1 MAMTVH
7 SAGTPSTETN
17 GRGKRILLCLTN
29 NPNAVIVLFGIYF
42 LVQTIVRQLVPPA
55 LRIDEAQQVL
65 FAQWLALGYDAQP
78 PLYNWYQQGVFA
90 VFGTSMVT
98 LALAKNFILFLTF
111 AIYTKTAELVLE
123 NKRLVV
129 VAAMALFVVPQ
140 VFWQAQRDL
149 THTAMLMLTFASL
162 IYCTIKLIQRPTTAG
177 YVLVGLAAG
186 LGMLSKY
193 NFALMLPALLVAVW
207 FHPTGRARI
216 FDKRFLLT
224 LGISLVVF
232 IPHVFWLIDN
242 LSFASE
248 VTLERMAEDAPE
260 SRFLQI
266 ARGLGR
272 FVSSS
277 AIILALPA
285 LLLWLSARQ
294 EKKRPAATADTVWL
308 RFFITYFI
316 AIAILM
322 TTVILMTTMTELRD
336 RWLLPLLLP
345 FPILA
350 TLFLEQRVANVERV
364 SGKFI
369 PLGLFVMVIVP
380 LAMLL
385 SQPLTAFMGRVSSSN
400 YDWQAFRDHIVDD
413 KRISPSLVVTPN
425 WPSGGNLRFVF
436 DAIPVGTTIYDDYDP
451 VFALSEDRPVLMVWT
466 GNDTKELEVMTKWLG
481 DQMHAK
487 VEGVTAT
494 RLDVPLYYPVKNKVL
509 EFNYA
514 VVKPSN
520 IIKN

>member
-1 MAMTVH
+1 MAITGH

-17 GRGKRILLCLTN
+17 GLRKKVLLCLTD
-29 NPNAVIVLFGIYF
+29 NPNAVILLFGAYF
-42 LVQTIVRQLVPPA
+42 LLQTIVRQLVPPA

-78 PLYNWYQQGVFA
+78 PLYNWYQQGIFA
-90 VFGTSMVT
+90 VLGTSMAT
-98 LALAKNFILFLTF
+98 LAFAKNFILFLTF

-129 VAAMALFVVPQ
+129 VAAMALFVIPQ

-162 IYCTIKLIQRPTTAG
+162 IYCTIRLIQRPTTAG
-177 YVLVGLAAG
+177 YILVGLAVG

-193 NFALMLPALLVAVW
+193 NFALILPALLVAVW
-207 FHPTGRARI
+207 LHPKGRDRI

-224 LGISLVVF
+224 LGVSLIVF
-232 IPHVFWLIDN
+232 IPHVFWLMDN
-242 LSFASE
+242 LTFASE
-248 VTLERMAEDAPE
+248 VTLKRMAEDAPE

-272 FVSSS
+272 FLSSS
-277 AIILALPA
+277 AIIVALPTA
-285 LLLWLSARQ
+285 LLWLSARRG
-294 EKKRPAATADTVWL
+294 EKQAAKTESTWL
-308 RFFITYFI
+308 HFFFNYFI

-322 TTVILMTTMTELRD
+322 TLVILTTTMTELRD

-350 TLFLEQRVANVERV
+350 TLFIEQRVANTERL
-364 SGKFI
+364 SDKFI
-369 PLGLFVMVIVP
+369 PLALLIMMIVP
-380 LAMLL
+380 VALLL
-385 SQPLTAFMGRVSSSN
+385 SQPVTALMGRVSSSN
-400 YDWQAFRDHIVDD
+400 YDWQAFRNHIVDE
-413 KRISPSLVVTPN
+413 KNISPSLVVTPN

-436 DAIPVGTTIYDDYDP
+436 DNVPVGTTTYDDYDP
-451 VFALSEDRPVLMVWT
+451 LFALSEDRPVLLVWT
-466 GNDTKELEVMTKWLG
+466 GNDSRDMESMTKWLG
-481 DQMHAK
+481 DQLNAR

-494 RLDVPLYYPVKNKVL
+494 RLDVPLYYPVKNKSL
-509 EFNYA
+509 PFNYA
-514 VVKPSN
+514 VVKPKN
-520 IIKN
+520 IVKN